1 MRLRQRN
8 GAVRLGKKDL
18 RCWDNS
24 PSKALEQRGKLAFIM
39 ELMGCGTAL
48 VTPFR
53 GDESVDESALRALVE
68 WQIESGVG
76 FLVPCGTTGE
86 AATLTEQ
93 EWLRVVEIVAE
104 AAAGRVP
111 VFGGCTNNSTREAVA
126 KVKKLAAVKGLTG
139 VLTANPYYNKPGQE
153 GQYQHFRSIAEAVDL
168 PVMLYNIPGRTGVN
182 LEPAT
187 VLRLAELKN
196 VIAIKESSGNIVQI
210 TELLTSVPQGFK
222 VFAGDDSLALPVLA
236 LGGAGLVSVASN
248 VIPAEMSAM
257 VRATQDGEW
266 EAARSVNRRFF
277 RLMQAHF
284 WEASPAP
291 VKAVMKMI
299 GRGEDVLRLPMVP
312 VSDATRKRLEALV
325 GELGLMSGSVAGAA
339 QRAS

>member
-1 MRLRQRN
+1 M
-8 GAVRLGKKDL
+8 
-18 RCWDNS
+18 
-24 PSKALEQRGKLAFIM
+24 
-39 ELMGCGTAL
+39 

-68 WQIESGVG
+68 WQIESGIG

-104 AAAGRVP
+104 TAAGRVP

-126 KVKKLAAVKGLTG
+126 KAKKLAAVKGLTG

-153 GQYQHFRSIAEAVDL
+153 GQYQHFRAIAEAVDL

-210 TELLTSVPQGFK
+210 TELLTSVPHGFK
-222 VFAGDDSLALPVLA
+222 VFAGDDSLALPVLS

-266 EAARSVNRRFF
+266 EAARTVNRRYF

-325 GELGLMSGSVAGAA
+325 GELGLISEDVAGAA